1 MINIVTAFI
10 YCFLSQLAD
19 TQRYLLR
26 EMTGPR
32 TSAEQSLDKHLAETQ
47 DMAQQASQQAQLSGG
62 AQTPSYGA
70 LGPVFPSPIIGGD
83 ELLAPVAGGPA
94 SDSEPDF
101 MSNLFSD
108 NATNHLSTAH
118 GQYWSG
124 QEQKGSIVS
133 SVPSPAPATVTVANA
148 GLSSSSRGGGGGG
161 GGAVN
166 KRSRGVAT
174 ARGEPKPAKA
184 ARVARPKK
192 PQTFPAPVTGTGQYY
207 NCDPQQSQ
215 PPRVVMPLL

>member
-1 MINIVTAFI
+1 
-10 YCFLSQLAD
+10 
-19 TQRYLLR
+19 
-26 EMTGPR
+26 MTGPR
-32 TSAEQSLDKHLAETQ
+32 TSVEQSLDKHLAETQ
-47 DMAQQASQQAQLSGG
+47 DMARQASQQAQLSGG
-62 AQTPSYGA
+62 AQTPSYGV
-70 LGPVFPSPIIGGD
+70 LGPVFPSPIIGGGD
-83 ELLAPVAGGPA
+83 ELLASAAGGPA

-108 NATNHLSTAH
+108 NATDHLSTAPH

-133 SVPSPAPATVTVANA
+133 SVPSPAPATVTVTNA
-148 GLSSSSRGGGGGG
+148 GGGGGG

-166 KRSRGVAT
+166 KRCRGVAT
-174 ARGEPKPAKA
+174 AGGEPKPAKA

>member
-1 MINIVTAFI
+1 
-10 YCFLSQLAD
+10 
-19 TQRYLLR
+19 
-26 EMTGPR
+26 MTGPR
-32 TSAEQSLDKHLAETQ
+32 TSVEQSLDKHLAETQ
-47 DMAQQASQQAQLSGG
+47 DMARQASQQAQLSGG
-62 AQTPSYGA
+62 AQTPSYGV
-70 LGPVFPSPIIGGD
+70 LGPVFPSPIIGGGD
-83 ELLAPVAGGPA
+83 ELLAQAAGGPA

-108 NATNHLSTAH
+108 NATDHLSTAPH

-148 GLSSSSRGGGGGG
+148 GGGGG

-166 KRSRGVAT
+166 KRCRGVAT

>member
-1 MINIVTAFI
+1 
-10 YCFLSQLAD
+10 
-19 TQRYLLR
+19 
-26 EMTGPR
+26 MTGPR

-47 DMAQQASQQAQLSGG
+47 DMARQASQQAQLSGG
-62 AQTPSYGA
+62 AQTPSYGV
-70 LGPVFPSPIIGGD
+70 LGPVFPSPIIGGGD
-83 ELLAPVAGGPA
+83 ELLAPAAGGPA

-108 NATNHLSTAH
+108 NATDHLSTAPH

-148 GLSSSSRGGGGGG
+148 GGGGG

-166 KRSRGVAT
+166 KRCRGVAT

>member
-1 MINIVTAFI
+1 
-10 YCFLSQLAD
+10 
-19 TQRYLLR
+19 
-26 EMTGPR
+26 MTGPR

-47 DMAQQASQQAQLSGG
+47 DMARQASQQAQLSGG
-62 AQTPSYGA
+62 AQTPSYGV
-70 LGPVFPSPIIGGD
+70 LGPVFPSPIIGGGD
-83 ELLAPVAGGPA
+83 ELLAPAAGGPA

-108 NATNHLSTAH
+108 NATDHLSTAPH

-148 GLSSSSRGGGGGG
+148 GGGGG

>member
-1 MINIVTAFI
+1 
-10 YCFLSQLAD
+10 
-19 TQRYLLR
+19 
-26 EMTGPR
+26 MTGPR
-32 TSAEQSLDKHLAETQ
+32 TSVEQSLDKHLAETQ
-47 DMAQQASQQAQLSGG
+47 DMARQASQQAQLSGG
-62 AQTPSYGA
+62 AQTPSYGV
-70 LGPVFPSPIIGGD
+70 LGPVFPSPIIGGGD
-83 ELLAPVAGGPA
+83 ELLAPAAGGPA

-108 NATNHLSTAH
+108 NATDHLSTAPH

-148 GLSSSSRGGGGGG
+148 GGGGG

-166 KRSRGVAT
+166 KRCRGVAT